1 MTLRNVL
8 SHLESTETNFIN
20 KSDQYGQDALRLDE
34 AEQKRK
40 LESLSTFSTKLSD
53 YLVSEKKKENKRL
66 YDEGYVSGRIGE
78 IEEDIEKEEE
88 EKGSSVSPEER
99 EEYDQGVEQ
108 LKKNKTAFDT
118 AALNIQEEGGSF
130 QEADKVKNMSGSK
143 LYGYTVGKA
152 VSAGENY
159 KPWMEGEMATNDDI
173 KITFQG
179 EEFTPK
185 TAKTLDQKRVAMTA
199 LRRKYLQ
206 EQGLLGVHKVLLADH
221 FYETALPAHSQIMAN
236 FQKEDAIEKSFVDEE
251 QAVRDFQA
259 NKDFGSLVSSLAPL
273 WDKNGKKYG
282 RRGALDKAI
291 EIVKGQMDIGELDDD
306 ALKAIRAQT
315 TTIKINGKDKEVVV
329 GKYWKTR
336 FDQLE
341 EDLIKEQTE
350 NIQSDLDAQEI
361 AGKEIKR
368 DFRNWVKERRKNK
381 EDITEAHLEK
391 WAEIYEV
398 ATGESAPTF
407 ITDYQSKED
416 RDDEE
421 DIKRLKKLRKSK
433 RYLVESDL
441 DDVSEDVYE
450 RMIGF
455 VREDKPIADA
465 PGSFDSEA
473 KQKIRGW
480 TNVVIENIDGSKDD
494 TPAYNEGY
502 WNAYRDY
509 NRLFADYVRKGEPID
524 KAQKFALEDVE
535 KNFAL
540 DKGSD
545 AKLNSK
551 YWTIKKLVPEGKRV
565 PSQVVQ
571 DIAVGIREIDK
582 YSTKKEALDG
592 LSTTVIEGSQPYL
605 IEGLKYKEGKR
616 DTIPHYYRR
625 LAESFED
632 LSDWDILDAQ
642 LKANGVKEGLG
653 KRPEVLDVLDD
664 PLLED
669 LKRKLN
675 KLTTKNQIEQA
686 KYDVDDMESYTSGL
700 FAYSIFN
707 TDENLLT
714 PGLYETVV

>member
-1 MTLRNVL
+1 MALRNVL

-20 KSDQYGQDALRLDE
+20 KSNQYGQDALRLDE

-40 LESLSTFSTKLSD
+40 LDSISTFSNTLSE

-66 YDEGYVSGRIGE
+66 FDEGRIAE

-88 EKGSSVSPEER
+88 EEGSSVPPEER
-99 EEYDQGVEQ
+99 EEYDQGVDQ
-108 LKKNKTAFDT
+108 LKKNKTAFDS

-130 QEADKVKNMSGSK
+130 QEADKVKNMSGWK
-143 LYGYTVGKA
+143 LYGYTVQKA
-152 VSAGENY
+152 VSAGDSY
-159 KPWMEGEMATNDDI
+159 QAWMEGEMANNNDI

-185 TAKTLDQKRVAMTA
+185 TAKTLDQKKVAMTS

-221 FYETALPAHSQIMAN
+221 FYKKAIPAHNKIMAN
-236 FQKEDAIEKSFVDEE
+236 FQKDDAIEKSFLDEE
-251 QAVRDFQA
+251 QAVKDFRA
-259 NKDFGSLVSSLAPL
+259 NKDFGALVSSLAPL
-273 WDKNGKKYG
+273 KDENGKTYR

-291 EIVKGQMDIGELDDD
+291 EIVKGQMDIGELDDEG
-306 ALKAIRAQT
+306 LKAIRAQT
-315 TTIKINGKDKEVVV
+315 TTVNGKEVVV
-329 GKYWKTR
+329 GKYWETR
-336 FDQLE
+336 FDKLE
-341 EDLIKEQTE
+341 EDLIAEQKE
-350 NIQSDLDAQEI
+350 NIESELDAQEI
-361 AGKEIKR
+361 KGKQIKR

-381 EDITEAHLEK
+381 EDITEAHLQT
-391 WAEIYEV
+391 WAKIYEV
-398 ATGESAPTF
+398 ETGDSAPTF
-407 ITDYQSKED
+407 ITDYKSKED

-421 DIKRLKKLRKSK
+421 DIKRLKELRQD
-433 RYLVESDL
+433 RGYLVESDL

-455 VREDKPIADA
+455 VRDDKPIADA

-473 KQKIRGW
+473 RQKIRGW

-524 KAQKFALEDVE
+524 QAQKFALEDVE

-540 DKGSD
+540 DKGKD

-551 YWTIKKLVPEGKRV
+551 YWTIRKLVPEGKRV

-571 DIAVGIREIDK
+571 DLAVGIREINK

-592 LSTTVIEGSQPYL
+592 LSTTVIEGSEPYL

-642 LKANGVKEGLG
+642 LKANKVKEGLG

-664 PLLED
+664 PLLKE
-669 LKRKLN
+669 LKKKLN
-675 KLTTKNQIEQA
+675 KLTTSNQIEQA